1 MERTL
6 FADPSS
12 FAPRANRVM
21 PEVPQTMQHNIAH
34 LEREARSQHRSQYG
48 LVQYDRAQYPQ
59 RTTSASASVIHGSP
73 HQASYDASPYEQS
86 VVYDSMDQPNFSP
99 FPILRNPPPNVPP
112 ADEQRE
118 ASLETARMAVL
129 SSNDPEMQL
138 SWAQD
143 ALVNIEITAQNEAR
157 LALVQPPRPQTP
169 QVERQMKADA
179 MNIVRFL
186 ADQFHPKADFIRG
199 MWLEFGKFG
208 FPVDKREAFRAYSRA
223 AEKGYARAEYRIGM
237 QFENAGEPEKA
248 IRHYK
253 KGVSFGDSASYYV
266 CPSHL
271 SKTKQ
276 KSAVLFMLIT
286 SPCDSV

>member
-1 MERTL
+1 
-6 FADPSS
+6 
-12 FAPRANRVM
+12 M

-34 LEREARSQHRSQYG
+34 LEREARNQHRSQYG
-48 LVQYDRAQYPQ
+48 LVQYDRAQQYPP
-59 RTTSASASVIHGSP
+59 RTTSTSASVVHGSP

-86 VVYDSMDQPNFSP
+86 VVYDNMDQPNFSP

-112 ADEQRE
+112 SDEQRE
-118 ASLETARMAVL
+118 ASLESARMAVL

-143 ALVNIEITAQNEAR
+143 ALVNIEITMQNEAR

-169 QVERQMKADA
+169 QVERQMKNDA
-179 MNIVRFL
+179 MNIIRFL

-208 FPVDKREAFRAYSRA
+208 FPVDKREAFRSYTRA

-253 KGVSFGDSASYYV
+253 KGVSLGDSASYYV
-266 CPSHL
+266 CPFYAEN
-271 SKTKQ
+271 KT
-276 KSAVLFMLIT
+276 SMLII
-286 SPCDSV
+286 SPYDSV